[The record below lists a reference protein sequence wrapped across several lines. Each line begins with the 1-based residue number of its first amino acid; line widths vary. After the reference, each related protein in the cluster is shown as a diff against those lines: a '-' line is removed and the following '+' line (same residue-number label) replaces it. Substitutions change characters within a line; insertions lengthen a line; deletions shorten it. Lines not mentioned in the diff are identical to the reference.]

1 MAPPAASIS
10 AADSRGPTV
19 PCWAVAARNDVYATS
34 TAGECAIWPCRFS
47 GRPVGENWMTLASR
61 AREACGASSTVCV
74 GMRFMTEKDGAA
86 ARNVT
91 AACNV
96 RPRHSVLNF
105 MDAQHDRVSDAWRTN
120 RAYLV
125 DLAFRMLGDVGAAE
139 DVVQEAFFRLLQAPI
154 GEINDER
161 GWLIVVT
168 SRLCLDHMKSASSRR
183 ERPQDM
189 SEHGYGDRPSPAIDP
204 ADRVTLD
211 DEVRLAL
218 LVVLERLS
226 PAERVVFV
234 LHEIFQLPYGTI
246 AATVGSRAP
255 ACRQLAHRAR
265 RKIAESRIGSD
276 IEPAEHRRATRAFIE
291 ACATGDLDALM
302 GVLDPDVSGEI
313 DARSGVFTRGAD
325 RVGRNI
331 LRYWGRPEIV
341 L

>member
-1 MAPPAASIS
+1 M
-10 AADSRGPTV
+10 
-19 PCWAVAARNDVYATS
+19 N
-34 TAGECAIWPCRFS
+34 
-47 GRPVGENWMTLASR
+47 
-61 AREACGASSTVCV
+61 
-74 GMRFMTEKDGAA
+74 
-86 ARNVT
+86 
-91 AACNV
+91 
-96 RPRHSVLNF
+96 
-105 MDAQHDRVSDAWRTN
+105 AQHDRVSDAWRAN

-139 DVVQEAFFRLLQAPI
+139 DVVQEAFFRLMRTPT
-154 GEINDER
+154 GGINDER

-189 SEHGYGDRPSPAIDP
+189 TEHGYRDLPSPSIDP

-234 LHEIFQLPYGTI
+234 LHDVFQLPYDAI

-255 ACRQLAHRAR
+255 TCRQLAHRAR
-265 RKIAESRIGSD
+265 RKVNESRIGSGGV
-276 IEPAEHRRATRAFIE
+276 EPAEHRRITSAFIE
-291 ACATGDLDALM
+291 ACSTGDLEALM
-302 GVLDPDVSGEI
+302 GLLHPDVSGEV
-313 DARSGVFTRGAD
+313 DARRGVVTLGAG

-331 LRYWGRPEIV
+331 LRYWGRPDTV
-341 L
+341 LVPQPVCGQPAVLAFVNRRLAGVLALSISDGKIAKIHVLVGPSTLEPLRAELGGAR